1 MVMLQLLN
9 YLSASEILK
18 IISAKMSN
26 LNCIHFTILQGS
38 LVAQLVK
45 NLPAV
50 WETWVQS
57 LGWDDP
63 VKKGKAT
70 HSDILAWRI
79 PWSRKKLDMTEK
91 LLLSSS
97 YALLSISQAVP
108 IINIQ
113 VQYTTFYH
121 KSTCTMQND
130 DPKDIQ
136 YLDL

>member
-1 MVMLQLLN
+1 M
-9 YLSASEILK
+9 
-18 IISAKMSN
+18 
-26 LNCIHFTILQGS
+26 T
-38 LVAQLVK
+38 QLVK

-91 LLLSSS
+91 LLDDGTA
-97 YALLSISQAVP
+97 YKMMAH
-108 IINIQ
+108 N
-113 VQYTTFYH
+113 TTL
-121 KSTCTMQND
+121 CICPN
-130 DPKDIQ
+130 
-136 YLDL
+136 